1 MNDSQKTKERN
12 MKKELATYILKL
24 NDAAQSTKRAED
36 RPLYEKYLASAAVI
50 LALVE
55 SGAGKDIVEEQ
66 IQTHERLWGNTYL
79 IDDSCKS
86 PSNAWQKVKALLSRK
101 A

>member
-1 MNDSQKTKERN
+1 

-24 NDAAQSTKRAED
+24 NEAAQSTKRAED

-55 SGAGKDIVEEQ
+55 SGTEKDIVEKEV
-66 IQTHERLWGNTYL
+66 QTHERLWGNTWLLDNAY
-79 IDDSCKS
+79 KS
-86 PSNAWQKVKALLSRK
+86 PSRAWQKVKAML
-101 A
+101 

>member
-1 MNDSQKTKERN
+1 

-24 NDAAQSTKRAED
+24 NESAQLTKRAED

-55 SGAGKDIVEEQ
+55 NGSEKETIKNEIE
-66 IQTHERLWGNTYL
+66 THERLWGNAWL
-79 IDDSCKS
+79 VDDVYKN
-86 PSNAWQKVKALLSRK
+86 PSNAWQKVKGSL
-101 A
+101 

>member
-1 MNDSQKTKERN
+1 

-24 NDAAQSTKRAED
+24 NEAAQTTRRAED

-55 SGAGKDIVEEQ
+55 SGAEKEA
-66 IQTHERLWGNTYL
+66 IQNEVQAHERLWGNTWL
-79 IDDSCKS
+79 IDEVYKN
-86 PSNAWQKVKALLSRK
+86 PYNAWEKAKKAL
-101 A
+101 

>member
-1 MNDSQKTKERN
+1 

-24 NDAAQSTKRAED
+24 NEAAQTTKRAED

-55 SGAGKDIVEEQ
+55 SGAGNEVIQNEV
-66 IQTHERLWGNTYL
+66 QTHERLWGNTWL
-79 IDDSCKS
+79 VDDAYKN
-86 PSNAWQKVKALLSRK
+86 PSSAWQKVKEVL
-101 A
+101 

>member
-1 MNDSQKTKERN
+1 

-24 NDAAQSTKRAED
+24 NESAQLTKQAED

-55 SGAGKDIVEEQ
+55 NDAEKETIKNEIES
-66 IQTHERLWGNTYL
+66 HERLWGNTWL
-79 IDDSCKS
+79 LDDVYIN
-86 PSNAWQKVKALLSRK
+86 PSDAWQKVKEAL
-101 A
+101 